1 MLLSCRRYGPFRTCI
16 TDVLIDVLIPLISQD
31 KHSHIKSHDS
41 VFILMPGLK
50 GDSDF
55 CVQCISPLGT
65 KKNKIKK

>member
-1 MLLSCRRYGPFRTCI
+1 MLLSCRRYGPFRPCI
-16 TDVLIDVLIPLISQD
+16 TDVFPLISQD